1 MTNSIVNFKLDTNQ
15 VEQKLQ
21 KEARTMNQIAEP
33 LKIKKTTFKNRII
46 KGAMS
51 EALANQAGQPN
62 HLHLGLY
69 EAWAK
74 GGLGC
79 AITGNVMVDYRA
91 KNEPGVVVMET
102 ERDLTKLK
110 EWADV
115 GKKYGM
121 VQLIQLSHPGRQC
134 PKGLNKETVA
144 PSAVPFS
151 SLLATTFATPRV
163 LREDEILDIIQR
175 FATSA
180 VICEKAGF
188 EGIQLHGAHGY
199 LISEFLS
206 PLTNKRSDQW
216 GGSIENRMRFLLEIY
231 KAVRAA
237 TSDDFIISVKLNS
250 ADFQRG
256 GITEEEVVAV
266 FKAID
271 AAGIDLIEISGG
283 TYEAPAMAGAKA
295 EKRKQ
300 SSIAREAYFL
310 DFAEKIR
317 KEVKCHLMVTGGFRT
332 VVGMNAALDSGACEF
347 IGIARPLA
355 VETDLT
361 DRLIA
366 GKDVRYA
373 VEQIKTGIPFV
384 DKMAI
389 MEIIWYAAQFKAI
402 GEGKKPNPKL
412 SPFKV
417 FLGYA
422 KNNIKAVVQG
432 RINSRKSA

>member
-1 MTNSIVNFKLDTNQ
+1 
-15 VEQKLQ
+15 
-21 KEARTMNQIAEP
+21 MNQIAEH
-33 LKIKKTTFKNRII
+33 IQIRNIHFKNRII

-51 EALANQAGQPN
+51 EALANDAGEPN

-79 AITGNVMVDYRA
+79 AITGNVMVDFRA
-91 KNEPGVVVMET
+91 KNEPGVVVAET
-102 ERDLTKLK
+102 ERDLAKLT
-110 EWADV
+110 EWAAI
-115 GKKYGM
+115 GKKHGM
-121 VQLIQLSHPGRQC
+121 VQLVQLSHPGRQC
-134 PKGLNKETVA
+134 PKGLNRETVA

-151 SLLATTFATPRV
+151 AMLATTFATPRA
-163 LREDEILDIIQR
+163 LLENEILDIIQR
-175 FATSA
+175 FARSA
-180 VICEKAGF
+180 AICEKAGF
-188 EGIQLHGAHGY
+188 EGVQLHGAHGY

-206 PLTNKRSDQW
+206 PLTNKREDQW

-237 TSDDFIISVKLNS
+237 TSDNFIISVKLNS

-283 TYEAPAMAGAKA
+283 SYEAPAMAGAKA
-295 EKRKQ
+295 TQRKE

-310 DFAEKIR
+310 DFAEMIR
-317 KEVKCHLMVTGGFRT
+317 QQVSCKLMVTGGFRT
-332 VVGMNAALDSGACEF
+332 VKGMNDALASGACDF
-347 IGIARPLA
+347 IGLARPLA

-366 GKDVRYA
+366 GHDVKYA
-373 VEQIKTGIPFV
+373 VKPIKTGISFV

-402 GEGKKPNPKL
+402 GEGKAPNPKL
-412 SPFKV
+412 SPLKV
-417 FLGYA
+417 FLNYA
-422 KNNIKAVVQG
+422 KGNIRAILQG
-432 RINSRKSA
+432 KLNSRKSA

>member
-1 MTNSIVNFKLDTNQ
+1 MSQ
-15 VEQKLQ
+15 VAEQI
-21 KEARTMNQIAEP
+21 QIRN
-33 LKIKKTTFKNRII
+33 TTFKNRVI

-51 EALANQAGQPN
+51 EALANTAGEPN

-79 AITGNVMVDYRA
+79 AITGNVMVDARA
-91 KNEPGVVVMET
+91 KNEPGVVIVET
-102 ERDLTKLK
+102 ERDLAKLK
-110 EWADV
+110 QWADL
-115 GKKYGM
+115 GKQHGM

-151 SLLATTFATPRV
+151 AMLATTFATPRA
-163 LREDEILDIIQR
+163 LREDEILDLIQR

-188 EGIQLHGAHGY
+188 EGVQLHGAHGY

-206 PLTNKRSDQW
+206 PLTNKRTDQW
-216 GGSIENRMRFLLEIY
+216 GGSIENRTRFLLEIY

-237 TSDDFIISVKLNS
+237 TSENFIISVKLNS
-250 ADFQRG
+250 ADFQKG
-256 GITEEEVVAV
+256 GITEEEVISV

-271 AAGIDLIEISGG
+271 EAGIDLIEISGG
-283 TYEAPAMAGAKA
+283 TYEAPAMAGAKSNQ
-295 EKRKQ
+295 RKE
-300 SSIAREAYFL
+300 STIAREAYFL

-317 KEVKCHLMVTGGFRT
+317 KEVKCKLMVTGGFRT
-332 VVGMNAALDSGACEF
+332 VKGMNAALESGACDF

-366 GKDVRYA
+366 GQDVKYA
-373 VEQIKTGIPFV
+373 VNPIKTGIPFV

-402 GEGKKPNPKL
+402 GEGKAPNPKL
-412 SPFKV
+412 SPLKV
-417 FLGYA
+417 FLNYA
-422 KNNIKAVVQG
+422 KGNIKAIIQG
-432 RINSRKSA
+432 KVNSRKSA

>member
-1 MTNSIVNFKLDTNQ
+1 
-15 VEQKLQ
+15 
-21 KEARTMNQIAEP
+21 MNQIAEQ
-33 LKIKKTTFKNRII
+33 IQIRKTTFKNRVI

-51 EALANQAGQPN
+51 EALANVAGEPN

-79 AITGNVMVDYRA
+79 AITGNVMIDARA
-91 KNEPGVVVMET
+91 KNEPGVVIIET
-102 ERDLTKLK
+102 ERDLAKLK
-110 EWADV
+110 QWADL
-115 GKKYGM
+115 GKQHGM

-151 SLLATTFATPRV
+151 AMLATTFATPRA
-163 LREDEILDIIQR
+163 LHEDEILDLIQR

-180 VICEKAGF
+180 AICEKAGF
-188 EGIQLHGAHGY
+188 EGVQLHGAHGY

-206 PLTNKRSDQW
+206 PITNKRTDQW
-216 GGSIENRMRFLLEIY
+216 GGSIENRTRFLLEIY

-256 GITEEEVVAV
+256 GITEEEVISV

-271 AAGIDLIEISGG
+271 EAGIDLIEISGG
-283 TYEAPAMAGAKA
+283 TYEAPAMAGAKSSQ
-295 EKRKQ
+295 RKE
-300 SSIAREAYFL
+300 STIAREAYFL

-317 KEVKCHLMVTGGFRT
+317 KEVKCKLMVTGGFRT
-332 VVGMNAALDSGACEF
+332 VKGMNAALESGACDF

-361 DRLIA
+361 NRLIA
-366 GKDVRYA
+366 GQDVKYA
-373 VEQIKTGIPFV
+373 ISPIKTGIPFV

-402 GEGKKPNPKL
+402 GEGKAPNPKL
-412 SPFKV
+412 SPLKV
-417 FLGYA
+417 FLNYA
-422 KNNIKAVVQG
+422 KGNIKAIIQG
-432 RINSRKSA
+432 KVNSRKSS

>member
-1 MTNSIVNFKLDTNQ
+1 MS
-15 VEQKLQ
+15 
-21 KEARTMNQIAEP
+21 QIAEQ
-33 LKIKKTTFKNRII
+33 IQIRNTTFKNRVI

-51 EALANQAGQPN
+51 EALANTAGEPN

-69 EAWAK
+69 KAWAK

-79 AITGNVMVDYRA
+79 AITGNVMVDARA
-91 KNEPGVVVMET
+91 KNEPGVVIVET
-102 ERDLTKLK
+102 ERDLAKLK
-110 EWADV
+110 QWADL
-115 GKKYGM
+115 GKQHGM

-151 SLLATTFATPRV
+151 AMLATTFATPRA
-163 LREDEILDIIQR
+163 LREDEILDLIQR

-180 VICEKAGF
+180 AICEKAGF
-188 EGIQLHGAHGY
+188 EGVQLHGAHGY

-206 PLTNKRSDQW
+206 PLTNKRTDQW
-216 GGSIENRMRFLLEIY
+216 GGSIENRTRFLLEIY
-231 KAVRAA
+231 KAVRTA
-237 TSDDFIISVKLNS
+237 TSENFIISVKLNS
-250 ADFQRG
+250 ADFQKG
-256 GITEEEVVAV
+256 GITEEEVISV

-271 AAGIDLIEISGG
+271 EAGIDLIEISGG
-283 TYEAPAMAGAKA
+283 TYEAPAMAGAKSNQ
-295 EKRKQ
+295 RKE
-300 SSIAREAYFL
+300 STIAREAYFL

-317 KEVKCHLMVTGGFRT
+317 KEVKCKLMVTGGFRT
-332 VVGMNAALDSGACEF
+332 VKGMNAALESGACDF

-366 GKDVRYA
+366 GQNVKYA
-373 VEQIKTGIPFV
+373 VNPIKTGIPFV

-402 GEGKKPNPKL
+402 GEGKAPNPKL
-412 SPFKV
+412 SPLKV
-417 FLGYA
+417 FLNYA
-422 KNNIKAVVQG
+422 KGNIKAIIQG
-432 RINSRKSA
+432 KVNSRKSA

>member
-1 MTNSIVNFKLDTNQ
+1 MSHLA
-15 VEQKLQ
+15 
-21 KEARTMNQIAEP
+21 EAITIRNI
-33 LKIKKTTFKNRII
+33 TFKNRII
-46 KGAMS
+46 KAAMS
-51 EALANQAGQPN
+51 EALANDAGQPSQ
-62 HLHLGLY
+62 LHFNLY
-69 EAWAK
+69 ETWAK

-79 AITGNVMVDYRA
+79 AITGNVMVDFRA
-91 KNEPGVVVMET
+91 KNEPGVVVIDS
-102 ERDLTKLK
+102 ERDLAKLQQ
-110 EWADV
+110 WAAL

-121 VQLIQLSHPGRQC
+121 VQLVQLSHPGRQC
-134 PKGLNKETVA
+134 PKGLNRETVA

-151 SLLATTFATPRV
+151 PALATTFGTPRE
-163 LREDEILDIIQR
+163 LREDEIIDIIQR
-175 FATSA
+175 FAISA
-180 VICEKAGF
+180 QICEKAGF

-199 LISEFLS
+199 LISQFLS
-206 PLTNKRSDQW
+206 PLTNKRQDQW

-237 TSDDFIISVKLNS
+237 TSDQFIISVKLNS

-256 GITEEEVVAV
+256 GITEDEVVAV

-283 TYEAPAMAGAKA
+283 TYEAPAMAGAK
-295 EKRKQ
+295 EDKRKA

-317 KEVKCHLMVTGGFRT
+317 KEVQCHLMVTGGFRT
-332 VVGMNAALDSGACEF
+332 VEGMNAALDSGACDF

-366 GKDVRYA
+366 GQDVRYA
-373 VEQIKTGIPFV
+373 VNKIKTGIPMV

-389 MEIIWYAAQFKAI
+389 MEIIWYAAQFKDIAR
-402 GEGKKPNPKL
+402 GKRPNPKL
-412 SPFKV
+412 SPLKV
-417 FLGYA
+417 FLKYA
-422 KNNIKAVVQG
+422 KNNITAMIKGQ
-432 RINSRKSA
+432 INSRRSA

>member
-1 MTNSIVNFKLDTNQ
+1 MSHLA
-15 VEQKLQ
+15 
-21 KEARTMNQIAEP
+21 EA
-33 LKIKKTTFKNRII
+33 TTIRNTPFKNRII
-46 KGAMS
+46 KAAMS
-51 EALANQAGQPN
+51 EALANDAGQPSQ
-62 HLHLGLY
+62 LHFNLY

-79 AITGNVMVDYRA
+79 AITGNVMVDFRA
-91 KNEPGVVVMET
+91 KNEPGVVVIES
-102 ERDLTKLK
+102 ERDLAQLK
-110 EWADV
+110 QWAEL
-115 GKKYGM
+115 GKQHGM

-151 SLLATTFATPRV
+151 PMLATTFGTPRE

-180 VICEKAGF
+180 QICEKAGF
-188 EGIQLHGAHGY
+188 EGVQLHGAHGY
-199 LISEFLS
+199 LISQFLS
-206 PLTNKRSDQW
+206 PLTNKRQDQW

-231 KAVRAA
+231 KAVRAV
-237 TSDDFIISVKLNS
+237 TSAQFIISVKLNS

-256 GITEEEVVAV
+256 GITEDEVVAV

-271 AAGIDLIEISGG
+271 EAGIDLIEISGG

-295 EKRKQ
+295 DKRKV
-300 SSIAREAYFL
+300 STIAREAYFL

-317 KEVKCHLMVTGGFRT
+317 KQVKCHLMVTGGFRT
-332 VVGMNAALDSGACEF
+332 VEGMNAALDSGACEF

-366 GKDVRYA
+366 GHDVRYA
-373 VEQIKTGIPFV
+373 VDKIKTGIPMV

-389 MEIIWYAAQFKAI
+389 MEIIWYAAQFKDIAQ
-402 GEGKKPNPKL
+402 GKRPNPKL
-412 SPFKV
+412 SPLKV
-417 FLGYA
+417 FFKYA
-422 KNNIKAVVQG
+422 KGNITAIIKGQ
-432 RINSRKSA
+432 INSRRSA